1 MQYVMYFMNIGKM
14 MNEIIVNNDKI
25 KTIFKKI
32 QLIDVYQMFVIF
44 GIIAL
49 VIICIY
55 NIKNWKNIY
64 GNIPIFQLDLQDISE

>member
-1 MQYVMYFMNIGKM
+1 MNIGKM
-14 MNEIIVNNDKI
+14 MNDIVSNGKI

-32 QLIDVYQMFVIF
+32 HFKDVCQVLVIF
-44 GIIAL
+44 GVIAL

-64 GNIPIFQLDLQDISE
+64 GNLPIFQLDLQNISE